1 MQHKKT
7 EIYQAIEEFIND
19 YFDANGTTPTMG
31 DIGEALGINKS
42 TVSRYVAAMEEQ
54 ELVFCDEHRRV
65 LTRQMRNDISNMTRT
80 PLRGSRFAP
89 VIGSVVCG
97 TPNESDAY
105 LEETVRLPKSLF
117 GKGPLFILH
126 ASGDSMIEAGIQDG
140 DLVVVRQSQT
150 ARPGDIVVALTD
162 DGTTLKGYFPE
173 PDKKRIR
180 LQPANSSMAPMYF
193 KDVVIQGVAVKII
206 KSIRTD
212 CF

>member
-7 EIYQAIEEFIND
+7 EIYQAIEDFVND
-19 YFDANGTTPTMG
+19 YFDTNGTPPTMG
-31 DIGEALGINKS
+31 DIGAALEINKS

-54 ELVFCDEHRRV
+54 GLAFYDDHRRI
-65 LTRQMRNDISNMTRT
+65 LTRQMRNDLANMTRT

-97 TPNESDAY
+97 TPNESDAN

-126 ASGDSMIEAGIQDG
+126 ASGDSMIEAGIDDG
-140 DLVVVRQSQT
+140 DLVVVRQAQT
-150 ARPGDIVVALTD
+150 ARPGDIVVALTE

-173 PDKKRIR
+173 PEKRRIR
-180 LQPANSSMAPMYF
+180 LQPANSSMEPMYF
-193 KDVVIQGVAVKII
+193 KDIVIQGVAVKII
-206 KSIRTD
+206 KGIRTD